1 MRNKPKTGPKQRKPQ
16 LKSESIDSKITAFLN
31 WASSC
36 HAQHA
41 GLTTQI
47 KRVDTALAFS
57 TDIPGSVSYSVVF
70 GAVPDGSSSRPNIL
84 KLKDTGKKSE
94 TECDFFSVA
103 VNVLASI
110 FYARRVTATGNNFP
124 LFRWW
129 LVFARR
135 VNTSP
140 AQLYQMGWRCFPT
153 TDIFLT
159 ICMSVSSSHDTST
172 RPTAFGKQFNDLQ
185 HATCNIKYHQEEGI
199 QQDKSG
205 ILPRMNGVRWDVKY
219 MVG

>member
-1 MRNKPKTGPKQRKPQ
+1 MRNKAKTGPKQRTDQ
-16 LKSESIDSKITAFLN
+16 AFLN
-31 WASSC
+31 WARSC

-47 KRVDTALAFS
+47 KRVDRHSWLCLIQFRLWRS
-57 TDIPGSVSYSVVF
+57 TWWIVVSIMHSQAQRH
-70 GAVPDGSSSRPNIL
+70 GQKKKA
-84 KLKDTGKKSE
+84 KLSAI
-94 TECDFFSVA
+94 FFSVA

-110 FYARRVTATGNNFP
+110 FYARRVNATGNNFP
-124 LFRWW
+124 LFRCW